1 MTKLVL
7 GAVLMLGSGSAESS
21 AEGAHAST
29 HAPEETA
36 PEGIANE
43 ADALA
48 VGASEPERDA
58 FDEGAP
64 EADALDQGVLD
75 GDVPQTDVPGAE
87 RPPTAVPQA
96 DVSGDAPA
104 AVVPDEAV
112 AKSVADCPDAVPEK
126 CAEEEKTPAVVP
138 PRGLLIGGGVLTAFG
153 IGSVAAGAALSG
165 IGRSQVSR
173 DGDDVEIIDY
183 RMPGAIALGVGAA
196 ALATGVVLLLV
207 DRKRERPSVAF
218 APGFSPHGVAFSLS
232 KRF

>member
-21 AEGAHAST
+21 AEGVQAST

-36 PEGIANE
+36 PEETAPE

-48 VGASEPERDA
+48 VGASELERDA
-58 FDEGAP
+58 LDDGAP
-64 EADALDQGVLD
+64 DADALDRGVLD
-75 GDVPQTDVPGAE
+75 GDVPQTDVPGA
-87 RPPTAVPQA
+87 
-96 DVSGDAPA
+96 DLSGDAPG

-112 AKSVADCPDAVPEK
+112 AQPVADCPEAVPEK
-126 CAEEEKTPAVVP
+126 CVEEEAPAVVP

-153 IGSVAAGAALSG
+153 IGSVAAGAALLG

-207 DRKRERPSVAF
+207 DRKRERRSVAF
-218 APGFSPHGVAFSLS
+218 VPSFGPHGVAFSLS

>member
-21 AEGAHAST
+21 A
-29 HAPEETA
+29 HAPEA
-36 PEGIANE
+36 DALEGIAPE

-48 VGASEPERDA
+48 VGAPEPERDA

-64 EADALDQGVLD
+64 EAEPLDRGVLD
-75 GDVPQTDVPGAE
+75 GDVPQTDVPGTE
-87 RPPTAVPQA
+87 RPQTAMPQA
-96 DVSGDAPA
+96 DSSGDAPK

-112 AKSVADCPDAVPEK
+112 AEPVADCPEAVPEK
-126 CAEEEKTPAVVP
+126 CVEEEAPAVVP

-153 IGSVAAGAALSG
+153 IGSVAAGSALLG

-173 DGDDVEIIDY
+173 DGDEVEIIDY
-183 RMPGAIALGVGAA
+183 RMPGALALGVGAA

-207 DRKRERPSVAF
+207 DRKRERRSVAF